1 MNRLA
6 NCIFT
11 VVLIGLLIATWGC
24 SKSQPEASGHK
35 RNGRERRDA
44 GNGQPAHPATPTP
57 PQVVGGGPYSP
68 NVGQT
73 YPNRVLWGL
82 THIHTNLSADSGLM
96 GITLGPDQLFESAMG
111 HEVMTTT
118 GLKFKLERPLD
129 WLAITDHAEFLGI
142 SGQLATANPEL
153 LANPTGKKWYDLS
166 RGTPQQK
173 FEGAW
178 DVFQTIASAKDPIN
192 NPKLEASA
200 WVESYEA
207 AEKYNQPGVFTTLHG
222 FEWTSV
228 PGGNNLHR
236 TVIFRDNVDRVKQT
250 IPYSAFDSQN
260 PADLWKY
267 MDDYVQK
274 TGGQVLAIPHNGN
287 LSNGLM
293 YTAETYDSKPMDRA
307 YAESRIGHEP
317 LMEVTQIKG
326 DGEAHPY
333 LSPNDEFANFE
344 LWDFGNLADHPVPK
358 KKDMLQYEYAR
369 AALKTGLELEA
380 KLGANPYQF
389 GMVGASDAHIGV
401 VDSRQDNF
409 FGQFIWDAPSP
420 TRWQLPM
427 LKYADGKVASYYWQ
441 DIPAGLGGVWSR
453 ENTREAIWDALKRK
467 EVYATTGER
476 PIVRVFGG
484 WDFVPADKDS
494 PNFAEQGYAR
504 GVPMGGN
511 LTNAPAG
518 KSPAFVVFAQRDP
531 YGSNLDRI
539 QIIKGWVGKDGKAQE
554 RIFDVAVSGGR
565 KIGPD
570 GRCKTSV
577 GNTVDVA
584 NATYTNSIG
593 AAYLSAYWK
602 DPAFDPQE
610 HAFYYVRVIQIPSPR
625 WTAYDQKRFGIKMA
639 ANVPMTTTGRA
650 YTSPIWYK
658 P

>member
-1 MNRLA
+1 MVRL
-6 NCIFT
+6 
-11 VVLIGLLIATWGC
+11 V
-24 SKSQPEASGHK
+24 Q
-35 RNGRERRDA
+35 
-44 GNGQPAHPATPTP
+44 GNA
-57 PQVVGGGPYSP
+57 
-68 NVGQT
+68 
-73 YPNRVLWGL
+73 
-82 THIHTNLSADSGLM
+82 
-96 GITLGPDQLFESAMG
+96 
-111 HEVMTTT
+111 
-118 GLKFKLERPLD
+118 
-129 WLAITDHAEFLGI
+129 
-142 SGQLATANPEL
+142 
-153 LANPTGKKWYDLS
+153 
-166 RGTPQQK
+166 QQK

-192 NPKLEASA
+192 NPKLQASA
-200 WVESYEA
+200 WAEAYEA

-267 MDDYVQK
+267 MDEYVQK

-427 LKYADGKVASYYWQ
+427 LKLRGRQGCVLLLAGHTCGPGRGLVAREHPRGDLGRAQAQGSLCHHGRTADRTCLR
-441 DIPAGLGGVWSR
+441 GLGLRAGGQGQPQLR
-453 ENTREAIWDALKRK
+453 G
-467 EVYATTGER
+467 TGLR
-476 PIVRVFGG
+476 PWRAHGRQS
-484 WDFVPADKDS
+484 D
-494 PNFAEQGYAR
+494 
-504 GVPMGGN
+504 
-511 LTNAPAG
+511 
-518 KSPAFVVFAQRDP
+518 QR
-531 YGSNLDRI
+531 
-539 QIIKGWVGKDGKAQE
+539 
-554 RIFDVAVSGGR
+554 SGR
-565 KIGPD
+565 
-570 GRCKTSV
+570 
-577 GNTVDVA
+577 
-584 NATYTNSIG
+584 
-593 AAYLSAYWK
+593 
-602 DPAFDPQE
+602 
-610 HAFYYVRVIQIPSPR
+610 
-625 WTAYDQKRFGIKMA
+625 
-639 ANVPMTTTGRA
+639 
-650 YTSPIWYK
+650 
-658 P
+658 

>member
-1 MNRLA
+1 
-6 NCIFT
+6 
-11 VVLIGLLIATWGC
+11 
-24 SKSQPEASGHK
+24 
-35 RNGRERRDA
+35 
-44 GNGQPAHPATPTP
+44 
-57 PQVVGGGPYSP
+57 
-68 NVGQT
+68 
-73 YPNRVLWGL
+73 
-82 THIHTNLSADSGLM
+82 M

-129 WLAITDHAEFLGI
+129 WLAITDHAEFLGL
-142 SGQLATANPEL
+142 SGQLASANPEL

-192 NPKLEASA
+192 NPKLQVSA
-200 WVESYEA
+200 WAEAYEA

-267 MDDYVQK
+267 MDEYVQK

-484 WDFVPADKDS
+484 WDFVPADKDQPQLRGTGLRPWRAHGRQS
-494 PNFAEQGYAR
+494 DQRSGRQEPCLRGLCTAR
-504 GVPMGGN
+504 SVRFQPR
-511 LTNAPAG
+511 PH
-518 KSPAFVVFAQRDP
+518 
-531 YGSNLDRI
+531 
-539 QIIKGWVGKDGKAQE
+539 
-554 RIFDVAVSGGR
+554 
-565 KIGPD
+565 PD
-570 GRCKTSV
+570 
-577 GNTVDVA
+577 
-584 NATYTNSIG
+584 
-593 AAYLSAYWK
+593 
-602 DPAFDPQE
+602 
-610 HAFYYVRVIQIPSPR
+610 H
-625 WTAYDQKRFGIKMA
+625 
-639 ANVPMTTTGRA
+639 
-650 YTSPIWYK
+650 
-658 P
+658 

>member
-6 NCIFT
+6 NCILT
-11 VVLIGLLIATWGC
+11 LVLIVLLTATWGC
-24 SKSQPEASGHK
+24 SKSQPDTAK
-35 RNGRERRDA
+35 AAAPAARATA
-44 GNGQPAHPATPTP
+44 GNGTPQQAAPTP

-68 NVGQT
+68 NVGQS

-82 THIHTNLSADSGLM
+82 THIHTDLSADSGLM

-129 WLAITDHAEFLGI
+129 WLAITDHAEFLGL
-142 SGQLATANPEL
+142 SGQLAAANPEL

-166 RGTPQQK
+166 RGNAQQK

-192 NPKLEASA
+192 NPKLQASA
-200 WVESYEA
+200 WAVAYEA

-250 IPYSAFDSQN
+250 IPYSAFDSQD

-267 MDDYVQK
+267 MDEYAQK

-293 YTAETYDSKPMDRA
+293 YTAETYDQKPMDRA

-344 LWDFGNLADHPVPK
+344 LWDFGNLADHPVQK
-358 KKDMLQYEYAR
+358 QKDMLQYEYAR
-369 AALKTGLELEA
+369 AALKTGLELDA

-427 LKYADGKVASYYWQ
+427 LKYADGKPASYYWQ

-467 EVYATTGER
+467 EVYATTGDR
-476 PIVRVFGG
+476 PTVRVFGG
-484 WDFVPADKDS
+484 WDFTPEDRDR

-511 LTNAPAG
+511 LSNAPAG
-518 KSPAFVVFAQRDP
+518 KSPAFVVFALRDA
-531 YGSNLDRI
+531 YGPNLDRI

-565 KIGPD
+565 KID
-570 GRCKTSV
+570 AAGRCKTSV
-577 GNTVDVA
+577 GSTVDVA
-584 NATYTNSIG
+584 NASYTNSIG

-602 DPAFDPQE
+602 DPAFDPQDR
-610 HAFYYVRVIQIPSPR
+610 AFYYVRVIQIPSPR

>member
-1 MNRLA
+1 MNRFA

-11 VVLIGLLIATWGC
+11 LVLIGLLIATWGC
-24 SKSQPEASGHK
+24 SKSQPEAPATSATAEKG
-35 RNGRERRDA
+35 A
-44 GNGQPAHPATPTP
+44 TQQAAPAQPAPTP

-68 NVGQT
+68 NVGHT

-82 THIHTNLSADSGLM
+82 THIHTDLSADSGLM

-129 WLAITDHAEFLGI
+129 WLAITDHAEFLGL
-142 SGQLATANPEL
+142 SGQLASGNPEL

-192 NPKLEASA
+192 NPKLQVSA
-200 WVESYEA
+200 WMEAYEA

-267 MDDYVQK
+267 MDEYVQK

-369 AALKTGLELEA
+369 AALKTGLEQEV

-584 NATYTNSIG
+584 NATYSNSIG